1 MNNLRFH
8 NIDIR
13 DYKETWDFQ
22 EELFQKVLSQKQ
34 QNEPE
39 LLHHLIFCQH
49 PHVYTLGKSGDEEN
63 LLLNYIQL
71 QAKNAQFYK
80 INRGGDITY
89 HGPEQSVGYPILSLE
104 HLKIGLKE
112 YIHKL
117 EEVIIKSIVNFNL
130 KGERLHGAT
139 GVWLDTG
146 YSTKTRKI
154 CAIGVR
160 SSHWVTMHGFAL
172 NINTDLSY
180 FDNIN
185 PCGFVD
191 KTVTSIEK
199 EIGSKVDFEEVSRIV
214 LAEFLKEFKF
224 ALI

>member
-89 HGPEQSVGYPILSLE
+89 HGPGQLVGYPILSLE

-117 EEVIIKSIVNFNL
+117 EEVIIKSIANFNL

>member
-89 HGPEQSVGYPILSLE
+89 HGPGQLVGYPILSLE

-117 EEVIIKSIVNFNL
+117 EEVIIKSIANFNL

-146 YSTKTRKI
+146 YSTKPEK
-154 CAIGVR
+154 
-160 SSHWVTMHGFAL
+160 
-172 NINTDLSY
+172 
-180 FDNIN
+180 
-185 PCGFVD
+185 FVQL
-191 KTVTSIEK
+191 V
-199 EIGSKVDFEEVSRIV
+199 FE
-214 LAEFLKEFKF
+214 A
-224 ALI
+224 ATG